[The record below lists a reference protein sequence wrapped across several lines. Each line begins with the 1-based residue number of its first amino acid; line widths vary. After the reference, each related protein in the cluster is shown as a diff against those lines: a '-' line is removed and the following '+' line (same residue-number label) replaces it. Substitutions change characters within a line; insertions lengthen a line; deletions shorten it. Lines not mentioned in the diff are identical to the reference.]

1 MFRCFNR
8 SRLPCLAAA
17 ALNSVADAVAK
28 SRLPS
33 HRAFK
38 TSDSASRQRRVTVIV
53 ALTNGAAIGES
64 FSAAKPVWDRQNIV
78 RLSASIHTGLLFLG
92 AAIGIRALDL
102 RSNSADRSIVGQLLP
117 FFARLQEF
125 IEPSGCR
132 FAGQESS
139 AATCSRRLPGLRL

>member
-28 SRLPS
+28 SKLPS
-33 HRAFK
+33 HRAIK

-53 ALTNGAAIGES
+53 ALTNGAAIGEF
-64 FSAAKPVWDRQNIV
+64 FSVAKPVWNRRNIV
-78 RLSASIHTGLLFLG
+78 RLSASKQHGTSFLS

-102 RSNSADRSIVGQLLP
+102 RSNSADRSIVGQLVP
-117 FFARLQEF
+117 FFARL
-125 IEPSGCR
+125 
-132 FAGQESS
+132 
-139 AATCSRRLPGLRL
+139 